1 MPANPHTCY
10 AVSCMRS
17 PPGAPPACSRAPAPP
32 IPTAPDR
39 PETSADTLLKVG
51 SKIGSNFGSKFG
63 SKFWRKFA
71 LTFAPAPIPAPPQP
85 CLPPESL
92 HNTAVSALGSPQ
104 SPPLMPDLGV
114 TPVICRDH
122 QSFQFF
128 TASGK
133 LGQDA
138 ILTGKP

>member
-10 AVSCMRS
+10 AVSCMHS
-17 PPGAPPACSRAPAPP
+17 PPGAPPACSRAPALP

-39 PETSADTLLKVG
+39 PETSADTLLKVALT
-51 SKIGSNFGSKFG
+51 FAPTFAP
-63 SKFWRKFA
+63 KFA
-71 LTFAPAPIPAPPQP
+71 LKIAPAPIPAPPQP
-85 CLPPESL
+85 CRPPESL

-104 SPPLMPDLGV
+104 GPHPMPDLGV
-114 TPVICRDH
+114 SPVIWRDH

>member
-1 MPANPHTCY
+1 MSPPEMPANPHTCY

-17 PPGAPPACSRAPAPP
+17 PPGAPPACSRAPTPP
-32 IPTAPDR
+32 IPTAPYR

-51 SKIGSNFGSKFG
+51 SKFGS
-63 SKFWRKFA
+63 KFA

-85 CLPPESL
+85 CRPPESL
-92 HNTAVSALGSPQ
+92 NNTAVSALGSPQ
-104 SPPLMPDLGV
+104 SPPPLPDLGV

-128 TASGK
+128 TVSGK